1 MSKIEIVNCCSV
13 PCAIGPAA
21 KEVKEFIEEIK
32 EIKEVIEPKNNDSQ
46 NYLEDINMKEIQ
58 KEQFNLEKHVNEIC
72 QHNYF
77 KHLNIFNQNFI
88 IDQKHNFAY
97 CQHAKV

>member
-1 MSKIEIVNCCSV
+1 MNCCSA

-21 KEVKEFIEEIK
+21 TATEVKEFIEEFK
-32 EIKEVIEPKNNDSQ
+32 EIIEPKNNDSQ
-46 NYLEDINMKEIQ
+46 NYLKNLEDLNMKEIQ

-72 QHNYF
+72 QRNYF
-77 KHLNIFNQNFI
+77 KHLNIFNTNFI
-88 IDQKHNFAY
+88 IDQKHNFAF

>member
-1 MSKIEIVNCCSV
+1 MNFCSG

-21 KEVKEFIEEIK
+21 KEVKVFIEEIK
-32 EIKEVIEPKNNDSQ
+32 EIIEPKNNDSQ
-46 NYLEDINMKEIQ
+46 NYLKNLEDLNMKEIQ

-72 QHNYF
+72 QRNYF
-77 KHLNIFNQNFI
+77 KHLNISNTNFI